1 MAPKKVSKTRQKIHE
16 MYEENELAN
25 LKANQTRARSFTVGT
40 TTGGIIELGMR
51 GDHASLWYLLQPVEA
66 VEIIQQLAAGA
77 GLEVAIRPRQDFA
90 SWRSWDTSLP
100 GSVHWMGAA
109 PWQLAEQQ
117 RAELEAAKAKN
128 IKAIEE
134 SKENYE
140 NETDMKYDT

>member
-1 MAPKKVSKTRQKIHE
+1 
-16 MYEENELAN
+16 
-25 LKANQTRARSFTVGT
+25 
-40 TTGGIIELGMR
+40 MR
-51 GDHASLWYLLQPVEA
+51 GDHANLWYLLQPVEA
-66 VEIIQQLAAGA
+66 VEIIQQLAASA
-77 GLEVAIRPRQDFA
+77 GLEIAIRPRQDFA

-109 PWQLAEQQ
+109 PWQLGEQQ